1 MGRLTLADAL
11 ERFLTSF
18 STGTTDTITWGA
30 SQIRVAGHLSRDLPP
45 LQYVTS
51 VRAIIVRGDQVLTV
65 RDPNGVHVT
74 PGGRIESGE
83 SLEEALRRELL
94 EETGWSLLN
103 ISLLGFAH
111 FHHLTPK
118 PPEHPFPYPDFF
130 QLVYA
135 ARPDSFSDTAKEV
148 DGLELGATFLPLD
161 EVRALPLTPG
171 KRLFLDEA
179 LRVVQG

>member
-51 VRAIIVRGDQVLTV
+51 VRAIVVRGDQVLTV

-135 ARPDSFSDTAKEV
+135 ARPDSFRPILPSSPPS
-148 DGLELGATFLPLD
+148 GATTTCCRDPSAIATRLS
-161 EVRALPLTPG
+161 G
-171 KRLFLDEA
+171 KCWRYSETI
-179 LRVVQG
+179 